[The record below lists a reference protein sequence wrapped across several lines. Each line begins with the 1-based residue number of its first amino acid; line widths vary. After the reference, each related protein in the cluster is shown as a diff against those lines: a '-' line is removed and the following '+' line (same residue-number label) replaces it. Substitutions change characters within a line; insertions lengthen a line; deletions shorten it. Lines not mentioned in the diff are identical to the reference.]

1 MSDFTDWIKE
11 ELTLRG
17 WTQNDLARRANISSG
32 GLSLIMTEQRGI
44 TASVCRSISRA
55 LKLPEE
61 EVFRRAGLL
70 SDKKTPIVADE
81 REKLSVKIMLDL
93 LKHLS
98 QLDEREQQD
107 VLAYV
112 LRSQQH
118 TDARVPQVR
127 GKSRDT
133 APTHKTLAATS
144 DSE

>member
-1 MSDFTDWIKE
+1 
-11 ELTLRG
+11 
-17 WTQNDLARRANISSG
+17 
-32 GLSLIMTEQRGI
+32 MTEQRGI